1 MIYFTDISETPGA
14 SIMACLCDND
24 LCNSHEEG
32 SSNNQPVAFPLI
44 ADPPTQSSSNSRR
57 DPPNLPPP
65 EEDFSD
71 DELNDLLALSKF
83 NQVRC
88 QKNFT
93 LVNIRLT
100 YISEYCNV
108 NF

>member
-14 SIMACLCDND
+14 SIMACLFDND
-24 LCNSHEEG
+24 LCNAHEEG

-44 ADPPTQSSSNSRR
+44 ADPPTQSSNSRR

-83 NQVRC
+83 NQV
-88 QKNFT
+88 
-93 LVNIRLT
+93 
-100 YISEYCNV
+100 S
-108 NF
+108 

>member
-24 LCNSHEEG
+24 LCNAHEEG

-44 ADPPTQSSSNSRR
+44 ADPPTQSSNSRR

-83 NQVRC
+83 NQV
-88 QKNFT
+88 
-93 LVNIRLT
+93 
-100 YISEYCNV
+100 S
-108 NF
+108 